1 MAKRCIFFIQ
11 DNLLYKKTVDA
22 LWDTEAV
29 EFSKSVCGEDIFKQS
44 TNIMQPCIDV
54 SPNSPLKN
62 GRSLNIYNV
71 KNDKG
76 ATFKQ
81 TLDFIQQESDADK
94 YPDSCYDLVYIRLLT
109 DRQVSFALSAKSFY
123 DIYHNPD
130 KPKFTPAKA
139 LAVLQLLYSQNKL
152 DYIDDVEKFVW
163 WYYINGRPVEWSNK

>member
-1 MAKRCIFFIQ
+1 MDTMTCSNMTVRGSLIMAKRCIFFIQ

-29 EFSKSVCGEDIFKQS
+29 EFNKSVCGEDIFKQS

-81 TLDFIQQESDADK
+81 TLDFIQQGSDADK
-94 YPDSCYDLVYIRLLT
+94 YPDSCYDLVYIANLHHN
-109 DRQVSFALSAKSFY
+109 LSETTF
-123 DIYHNPD
+123 
-130 KPKFTPAKA
+130 
-139 LAVLQLLYSQNKL
+139 
-152 DYIDDVEKFVW
+152 
-163 WYYINGRPVEWSNK
+163 